1 MKPISKISTF
11 LTAIALLAI
20 ILFSAQVQGQNQA
33 AKSDAVKVNSQ
44 RDQNNRFAM
53 IPGLTEDQKT
63 KIKDLMYERSQDKQM
78 LKAQLAEKKA
88 HLRVLTLADSP
99 DRKAIDKTIDEMSD
113 LRGTMMK
120 HAIDTKFK
128 IKGVL
133 TPEQYK
139 AWQMHQQHKMH
150 MKAQGDRQGKGQG
163 MRAGSE
169 NRMQQQGRRQMN
181 NRAPNPQVNTEP
193 EQNN

>member
-1 MKPISKISTF
+1 MKSISKISTF

-20 ILFSAQVQGQNQA
+20 ILFSVQVQGQNQA

-44 RDQNNRFAM
+44 RDQKDRFAM
-53 IPGLTEDQKT
+53 IPGLTDDQKT
-63 KIKDLMYERSQDKQM
+63 KIKDLMYNKSQDQQM

-99 DRKAIDKTIDEMSD
+99 DRKSIDKTIDEMSD
-113 LRGTMMK
+113 LRGTIMK

-139 AWQMHQQHKMH
+139 AWQMHQQHKKH
-150 MKAQGDRQGKGQG
+150 MKAQGDRQGKRQG

-169 NRMQQQGRRQMN
+169 NRMQPQGKGQFN
-181 NRAPNPQVNTEP
+181 NRAPKSPVNSAPDQT
-193 EQNN
+193 N